1 MQKTSFLKKVRV
13 KVPLKINLNLDVF
26 PVDDKGFHPLQS
38 LVASINVFD
47 TVTVKKRKDNQI
59 TLKQVGKVTTCP
71 TEKHSAYK
79 CAVAFMQA
87 FGTSGVDIVVKK
99 RIGEGAGLGG
109 SSADIVG
116 VALGMAKLFGI
127 TTDLT
132 EFLSKLGSDTVYMA
146 NGGWALISGYGN
158 TVKPVST
165 KAKLYLNL
173 FTTPQ
178 GCPCKQVFA
187 DFDKLTE
194 RALPTSSKVATNF
207 ENQLICEGLALCKN
221 DLSTPA
227 TAVYPH
233 LQATMDFID
242 SKFTFMSGSG
252 STIYTVHL
260 SKTERNKVYKSH
272 KKMYPYTIVKAK
284 TL

>member
-1 MQKTSFLKKVRV
+1 MQKTSFLKKTRV

-38 LVASINVFD
+38 FVTSINVFD
-47 TVTVKKRKDNQI
+47 TVTVKKRKDNQV
-59 TLKQVGKVTTCP
+59 TLKQVGKTTTCP

-79 CAVAFMQA
+79 CAMAFMQQ
-87 FGTSGVDIVVKK
+87 FNTSGVDIVVKK

-116 VALGMAKLFGI
+116 VALGMAKLFSV

-132 EFLSKLGSDTVYMA
+132 DFLSALGSDTVYMA
-146 NGGWALISGYGN
+146 LGKWALISGYGN
-158 TVKPVST
+158 IVKPV
-165 KAKLYLNL
+165 KANTKLYLNL
-173 FTTPQ
+173 FTTPES
-178 GCPCKQVFA
+178 CPCKQVFA
-187 DFDKLTE
+187 NFDKLNEHAT
-194 RALPTSSKVATNF
+194 PTSEQVALNF
-207 ENQLICEGLALCKN
+207 ENQLIAEGLQLCKN
-221 DLSTPA
+221 DLRVPA
-227 TAVYPH
+227 TTTYPQ

-252 STIYTVHL
+252 STIYTVHQT
-260 SKTERNKVYKSH
+260 KAERNKVYRAH
-272 KKMYPYTIVKAK
+272 KKMYPFAIVKAK